1 MPPLAESKKLTQQ
14 TCLPIYQRNLRFET
28 TTLDLTNHHPPPTIH
43 HPPVFGTDT
52 NGYGWFDFFTTDEV
66 QLKDTMMNYWGSFI
80 KAGTPTDSSGYG
92 E

>member
-1 MPPLAESKKLTQQ
+1 
-14 TCLPIYQRNLRFET
+14 
-28 TTLDLTNHHPPPTIH
+28 
-43 HPPVFGTDT
+43 VFGTDT

-92 E
+92 PTWPEYTMDDKLTMGLSVNPTVLEAPLENNCAFWSGYYPTSGGSS